1 MAKWRDVKQNRNTQK
16 KEKEK
21 STSLENSNLNAS
33 IPSRLK
39 AFLTD
44 SFLITTP
51 ILYIVI
57 YLVMG
62 SGDEFAQNR
71 TQGWSL
77 ILLVHSL
84 IIIGFLYIKR
94 QTPGMKA
101 YGLVLVN
108 NSTQKRANFAQIII
122 RYLATTFAVI
132 SIFLMFVPFFNKEK
146 KTFQDIISNTININE
161 E

>member
-1 MAKWRDVKQNRNTQK
+1 
-16 KEKEK
+16 
-21 STSLENSNLNAS
+21 
-33 IPSRLK
+33 
-39 AFLTD
+39 
-44 SFLITTP
+44 
-51 ILYIVI
+51 
-57 YLVMG
+57 MG

-84 IIIGFLYIKR
+84 IIVGFLYIKR

-146 KTFQDIISNTININE
+146 KTFQDIISNTINIDE